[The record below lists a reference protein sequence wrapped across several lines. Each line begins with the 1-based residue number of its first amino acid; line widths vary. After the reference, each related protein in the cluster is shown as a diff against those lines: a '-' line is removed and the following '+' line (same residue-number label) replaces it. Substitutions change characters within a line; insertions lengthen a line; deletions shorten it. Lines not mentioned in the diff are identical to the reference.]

1 MARAT
6 GFFGDDERKLN
17 MPPLGFGGGGS
28 GGGGAGAGGGTRA
41 LNCATM

>member
-17 MPPLGFGGGGS
+17 MPPLCFGGGGA
-28 GGGGAGAGGGTRA
+28 GGGAGAGGGVRA
-41 LNCATM
+41 LNCAIM